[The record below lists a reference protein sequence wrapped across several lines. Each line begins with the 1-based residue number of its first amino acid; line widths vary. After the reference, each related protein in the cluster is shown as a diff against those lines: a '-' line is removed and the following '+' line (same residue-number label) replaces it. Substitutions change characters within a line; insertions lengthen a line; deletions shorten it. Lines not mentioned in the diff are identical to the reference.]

1 MNPNGNKRKMDRT
14 DEDVIPGTPQEKHSK
29 KKQRKKSVQKCSDC
43 EVLIGTENV
52 VVKDSVVDNELDQ
65 ENFDELLHGIDF
77 LDDFNIENV
86 QVSIYVVVI
95 VAKVQEK

>member
-1 MNPNGNKRKMDRT
+1 MDRT

-29 KKQRKKSVQKCSDC
+29 KKQRKKSTKCYDC
-43 EVLIGTENV
+43 HSVLLDNNILVAKDV
-52 VVKDSVVDNELDQ
+52 VVNNELHQ

-86 QVSIYVVVI
+86 QVSI
-95 VAKVQEK
+95 